1 MALQALHSTSKQF
14 LFFLLCEETGEK
26 LRRKT
31 MKKISKKIY
40 IEEILINYFSGT
52 NKICTFSLRHWR
64 A

>member
-40 IEEILINYFSGT
+40 IEEILITIFLAQT
-52 NKICTFSLRHWR
+52 KFARL